1 MKQQRKFE
9 NKKILSIGNIGQ
21 KSIYF
26 GLIMSTVLIM
36 LIGKADLAIVN
47 RISIFLT
54 DLSSPVIATISK
66 QTQIIGDS
74 FIFLK
79 NTASFEEIE
88 SLISF
93 IIDSTIA
100 RVVNFSTPVFA
111 AILLTSSAF
120 VISLLYYF
128 NFLINFEPQIY

>member
-26 GLIMSTVLIM
+26 GLIISTVLIM

-79 NTASFEEIE
+79 NTFIFVVVYILSF
-88 SLISF
+88 LH
-93 IIDSTIA
+93 IIFL
-100 RVVNFSTPVFA
+100 VVFA
-111 AILLTSSAF
+111 HVVTDF
-120 VISLLYYF
+120 VS
-128 NFLINFEPQIY
+128 

>member
-26 GLIMSTVLIM
+26 GLIISTVLIM

-54 DLSSPVIATISK
+54 DLSAPAIATISR
-66 QTQIIGDS
+66 QTQIVGDS

-79 NTASFEEIE
+79 NTALLRKENRNLYEENLKLKKYKI
-88 SLISF
+88 IS
-93 IIDSTIA
+93 
-100 RVVNFSTPVFA
+100 
-111 AILLTSSAF
+111 
-120 VISLLYYF
+120 
-128 NFLINFEPQIY
+128 QIYENENLVLSDLLKL